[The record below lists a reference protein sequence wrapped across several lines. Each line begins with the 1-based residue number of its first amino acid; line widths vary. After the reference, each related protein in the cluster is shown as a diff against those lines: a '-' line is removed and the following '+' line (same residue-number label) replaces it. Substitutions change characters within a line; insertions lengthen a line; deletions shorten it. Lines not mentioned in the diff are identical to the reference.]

1 MKSFKN
7 EAEVEKY
14 FVDTKNKVIIFEGT
28 VYEIGDYMSQH
39 PGGPELIE
47 NLLGKSIDEPF
58 EEAEHTKSARNI
70 FRDLKKVGYL
80 DGNGNP
86 DEKEKVH
93 VPIGMDG
100 FKLESKI
107 KIDYNRGI
115 FSQIYQSDM
124 TLDEYI

>member
-1 MKSFKN
+1 
-7 EAEVEKY
+7 V
-14 FVDTKNKVIIFEGT
+14 T
-28 VYEIGDYMSQH
+28 
-39 PGGPELIE
+39 
-47 NLLGKSIDEPF
+47 
-58 EEAEHTKSARNI
+58 
-70 FRDLKKVGYL
+70 
-80 DGNGNP
+80 
-86 DEKEKVH
+86 